1 MAASDVTPGSIRC
14 VPRTTVNIDA
24 SVLRELKKRQRKE
37 KKPLGQLIS
46 ELLASELQSGAEGAA
61 PLNWVT
67 KDLRPRV
74 DLEDKDALWS
84 ILDTS

>member
-1 MAASDVTPGSIRC
+1 M
-14 VPRTTVNIDA
+14 PRTTVNLDA
-24 SVLRELKKRQRKE
+24 SLLHDLKERQRKE

-46 ELLASELQSGAEGAA
+46 ELLAQELESGPARAT
-61 PLNWVT
+61 PFSWVT

-84 ILDTS
+84 VLDKP